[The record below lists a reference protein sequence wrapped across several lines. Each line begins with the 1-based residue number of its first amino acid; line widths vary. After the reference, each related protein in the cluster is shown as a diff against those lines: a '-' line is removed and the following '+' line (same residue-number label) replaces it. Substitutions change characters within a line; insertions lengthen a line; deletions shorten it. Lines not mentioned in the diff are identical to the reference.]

1 MGGGPSQATGPIYD
15 SFVEQARGRGPRI
28 ALAILGAP
36 EQAGA
41 SVGMYADPIRQRWP
55 EAQIEPIWLIDEDE
69 GTVEWPTDPEQ
80 LGGLVVAGGWAP
92 GYLDALTPLRDE
104 IVRIVRGGVP
114 YMGFSAGAQ
123 IVAKHAIVGGWQSH
137 GRAVGPEIAGDGST
151 EIVVR
156 DGLGLI
162 GSAVDVHIDSQ
173 HLLER
178 AISALLDHDISSAI
192 AIDEDTALVVDV
204 ASGRSD
210 VVGSGAVHWLNNE
223 GHEVRVRRT
232 QGPQAQP
239 VVEDDTESTS
249 DAGSTGD
256 NASPEDTGSTK
267 DTASSDSTASTGTD
281 ASADTASPGTES
293 EPPTNEK

>member
-1 MGGGPSQATGPIYD
+1 MTLFLVGGGPSQATGPIYD
-15 SFVEQARGRGPRI
+15 SFVEQARSRGPRI

-36 EQAGA
+36 EQAGQ
-41 SVGMYADPIRQRWP
+41 SLGMYADPIRERWP
-55 EAQIEPIWLIDEDE
+55 DAVIEPVWLIDEDE
-69 GTVEWPTDPEQ
+69 GQVEWPNDSEQ

-92 GYLDALTPLRDE
+92 GYLDALTPLSAQ
-104 IVRIVRGGVP
+104 IAQLVRGGVP
-114 YMGFSAGAQ
+114 YLGFSAGAQ

-178 AISALLDHDISSAI
+178 AISALLDHDITSAI
-192 AIDEDTALVVDV
+192 AIDEDTALIVDV
-204 ASGRSD
+204 ASGNTD
-210 VVGSGAVHWLNNE
+210 VVGPGAVHWLNNE

-232 QGPQAQP
+232 RGPKSARTDESSAP
-239 VVEDDTESTS
+239 TGVSETGKPASAEPSAPDDTPPAPS
-249 DAGSTGD
+249 G
-256 NASPEDTGSTK
+256 
-267 DTASSDSTASTGTD
+267 TASGGALPGT
-281 ASADTASPGTES
+281 SSTES